1 MSLKCDTLEETIK
14 NTKTLYEDKKL
25 QKEMIEAQ
33 EKNIKRDTCDKITE
47 LILLNLEGE
56 IWRKQ

>member
-56 IWRKQ
+56 I

>member
-14 NTKTLYEDKKL
+14 NTNTLYEDKKL
-25 QKEMIEAQ
+25 QKEMIEEQ

-56 IWRKQ
+56 I